1 MSIVAALI
9 MSTGGPRI
17 QLSNA
22 SDTQSASLPGS
33 ASVSYTLNANGN
45 VSTGGDGV
53 IGQWIV
59 PQVGM
64 GSYEARATL
73 NSGSVTSGTTGS
85 YLALSSTR
93 AWSILRSS
101 VGTTSAGLTIEIRL
115 IGSATVLATA
125 TVTLSANVDL

>member
-22 SDTQSASLPGS
+22 SDTQFAFSPNS
-33 ASVSYTLNANGN
+33 ASVSYTLNTNGN
-45 VSTGGDGV
+45 VSTESDGV

-93 AWSILRSS
+93 AWGILRSS
-101 VGTTSAGLTIEIRL
+101 VGNTSAGLTIEIRR